1 MFICIYIYTYTYYIF
16 KYVIYIYV
24 IVYIYIT
31 ISLLHLY
38 IYIYMY
44 VCALEFI
51 EIANLFSSVSVDD
64 AVEILQIL
72 GFFRDAGQVGL
83 CQQFFHFVMGTHSKR
98 DHTTRLI

>member
-1 MFICIYIYTYTYYIF
+1 
-16 KYVIYIYV
+16 
-24 IVYIYIT
+24 
-31 ISLLHLY
+31 
-38 IYIYMY
+38 MY

-51 EIANLFSSVSVDD
+51 EIANLFLSVSVDD